1 MTFTIT
7 PNRLDN
13 DARRAI
19 WSKGFPTGM
28 QTGFHVY
35 FSDAKPDNICSLCL
49 NNDWWQDDAIAYMP
63 STQIQDWI
71 QENYPDLAEDM
82 KCLAKFIFLTK
93 DDSFH
98 KRADYVTRLWEE
110 RGGKLLQLVY
120 LEYIPQFLGEVLR
133 GTGSREVIDTIGIC
147 WLSSEFPR
155 NLPDGLS
162 RLVEFGIEN
171 DMQGFT
177 SWLNHSYGIAWAIDE
192 FLGLLLRSFAGELD
206 FEGNLS
212 GNPDSDSPVSLCAS
226 EVGL

>member
-19 WSKGFPTGM
+19 WSKGFPAGM

-49 NNDWWQDDAIAYMP
+49 NNDWWQEDAIAYTP
-63 STQIQDWI
+63 STQIQNWI
-71 QENYPDLAEDM
+71 QENYPELAEDM

-93 DDSFH
+93 YDSFH
-98 KRADYVTRLWEE
+98 KRADYVTLLWEE
-110 RGGKLLQLVY
+110 RGDKLLQLVC
-120 LEYIPQFLGEVLR
+120 LEYMPQFLGEVLR
-133 GTGSREVIDTIGIC
+133 GAGSKEVIDTIGIC
-147 WLSSEFPR
+147 WLSSDFPS

-162 RLVEFGIEN
+162 RLAELGIDD

-177 SWLNHSYGIAWAIDE
+177 SWLNHRYGMAWSIDE
-192 FLGLLLRSFAGELD
+192 FLGLLLRSFMGDLD
-206 FEGNLS
+206 FEGGSS
-212 GNPDSDSPVSLCAS
+212 GNPDSDSSVSLYAPEIS
-226 EVGL
+226 L